1 MKKIAISVL
10 MSGAV
15 AFAIQLHA
23 NEGFVSG
30 NGGFCRDLSIER
42 FPGANVQFTLS
53 LDALVS
59 AQGEEER
66 YGNFDAGKAKVLF
79 CSSCNKRQN
88 DSIWDAS
95 AAVTNRSDK
104 PLFLRLVFRAGI
116 PAKDYRFWNGYL
128 NQSKT
133 SKKEPGD
140 IETLF
145 PAIAAVSES
154 ASLAMGLNPS
164 MLASRVDTS
173 CVTENGKDW
182 LQIAFPVYLLP
193 EEGFD
198 AKVALTSAKARYLW
212 RDVVERWY
220 EIFAKEFAPAD
231 SLHPGVLSAEAS
243 YLFWK
248 PQNMGLT
255 TGKDREAAIRKSFGN
270 RPCWD
275 WCYKPFIRGGD
286 WGISDKWSVG
296 WKGYTAERVEEWR
309 KSIRER
315 LADGEPLKVAPMWYL
330 NVCWTERELGTK
342 EFPGLIMWG
351 EPVYRRCWD
360 QQTVRPVYCGG
371 GTGYEKLFRESLERI
386 PREYPAVKGI
396 AWDSCFANAKI
407 QENHVGFAGTPCKSF
422 RNGVPFAHEA
432 IGVSGLLDFNH
443 KHFTGP
449 HRMANAVNYK
459 LVAPWMIGARTDTGL
474 YEGTPMTRPERFTR
488 LESLRARLG
497 PGKVLSWHKGCAMNK
512 LEWIKL
518 GSMPKEDAE
527 ELHRQILDDILFLC
541 YYWGTAPAPAIP
553 SENSERLVSAVGE
566 LVDLIT
572 SGWHPSPACDAPE
585 GILVS
590 RYGKGDAT
598 KLAVINPGFEAKRA
612 KLELPAEYWRDVK
625 CGKQFTVDIAAR
637 SVMILEPSTGKIRPA
652 SILPASPVKKQLEVG
667 MMHWLSR
674 CGLLGWRD

>member
-1 MKKIAISVL
+1 
-10 MSGAV
+10 MSGA
-15 AFAIQLHA
+15 ATIAAPLHA
-23 NEGFVSG
+23 GDGFTSG
-30 NGGFCRDLSIER
+30 NGGFSRNVSLER
-42 FPGANVQFTLS
+42 FPGANVRFTLS
-53 LDALVS
+53 LDGLVS
-59 AQGEEER
+59 KRGEEER
-66 YGNFDAGKAKVLF
+66 YGEFDAGEANVQF
-79 CSSCNKRQN
+79 SSSCVKRKGDN
-88 DSIWDAS
+88 VWDAV
-95 AAVTNRSDK
+95 ATVTNRSDR
-104 PLFLRLVFRAGI
+104 PHFLRLVFRAGI
-116 PAKDYRFWNGYL
+116 PVKDYHFWNGYL
-128 NQSKT
+128 NQSKI
-133 SKKEPGD
+133 SKKSPGD

-145 PAIAAVSES
+145 PAIAAVSKN
-154 ASLAMGLNPS
+154 ASVAIGLNPS
-164 MLASRVDTS
+164 MLAARVDTS
-173 CVTENGKDW
+173 CMTEDGKDW

-193 EEGFD
+193 NEGFD
-198 AKVALTSAKARYLW
+198 AKVALTSARARYLW

-255 TGKDREAAIRKSFGN
+255 TGKDREAAIRKSFGD

-286 WGISDKWSVG
+286 WGISDRWSVG
-296 WKGYTAERVEEWR
+296 WKGYSAERVEEWR
-309 KSIRER
+309 ESIRKR

-342 EFPGLIMWG
+342 EFPGLVMWG

-371 GTGYEKLFRESLERI
+371 NTDYEKLFRESLERI

-396 AWDSCFANAKI
+396 AWDSCFANSELR
-407 QENHVGFAGTPCKSF
+407 ENHIGFADTAYKSF
-422 RNGVPFAHEA
+422 NKGVPFAHEA

-443 KHFTGP
+443 RHFTGP

-488 LESLRARLG
+488 IESLRARLG
-497 PGKVLSWHKGCAMNK
+497 PNKVLSWHKGCAK
-512 LEWIKL
+512 KTLAWIKL
-518 GSMPKEDAE
+518 DSMPKEDADD
-527 ELHRQILDDILFLC
+527 LHRQILDDILFLC
-541 YYWGTAPAPAIP
+541 YFWGTSPAPAIP
-553 SENSERLVSAVGE
+553 SENRDRLVSSVGE

-590 RYGKGDAT
+590 RYGNGDSA
-598 KLAVINPGFEAKRA
+598 KLAVINPGYEAKSAR
-612 KLELPAEYWRDVK
+612 LVLPADYW
-625 CGKQFTVDIAAR
+625 CGSKGDRQFTVDIAAR

-652 SILPASPVKKQLEVG
+652 AILPAAPVKKRLDVG
-667 MMHWLSR
+667 MMRWLGR
-674 CGLLGWRD
+674 CGLLDWRD